1 MRFNRLKTDF
11 VEIKLLFPAAY
22 VLKTIAGKFL
32 PLSKKLRKTSDYA
45 KINQKAT
52 KSLLFFDKTAGVEKC

>member
-22 VLKTIAGKFL
+22 VLKTIAGEIFTFI
-32 PLSKKLRKTSDYA
+32 KKVAENVGL
-45 KINQKAT
+45 
-52 KSLLFFDKTAGVEKC
+52 C